1 MVQHNHLGGDK
12 MKKLNVA
19 IVGATGAVGQ
29 QLLQAI
35 QERNFPYKSLTMMA
49 SKRSAGKV
57 IPFQGQD
64 YVVQETT
71 ENSFDGIDLAFFAGG
86 PASRSF
92 GRIAQA
98 KGVVVI
104 DNSSTFRLEDDVP
117 LIVPEVNAHAL
128 EGHQGLIANPNCSTT
143 IMAVALNPIYK
154 HSKVKRVIVS
164 TYQAVSGAGKEGLDE
179 LELQI
184 KQLANKEDVKPD
196 VFQYQIAYNLIPH
209 IDVWMEDNYTKEEMK
224 MVYETQKIFGDPDLA
239 ITATT
244 VRVPVFR
251 SHSESIYLETEE
263 AIPLDTVKDLFQKD
277 PSIKLMDD
285 PANNIYPMPL
295 TASDTD
301 EVYVGRIRK
310 DLYNSK
316 AFNLWVV
323 SDQIRKGAATNT
335 IQIAEE
341 LLKRNLI

>member
-1 MVQHNHLGGDK
+1 

-29 QLLQAI
+29 QLLQGI
-35 QERNFPYKSLTMMA
+35 EERNFPYKTLTMMA

-57 IPFQGQD
+57 ISFQGQD

-86 PASRSF
+86 PASRAF
-92 GRIAQA
+92 GRIAQK

-104 DNSSTFRLEDDVP
+104 DNSSTFRLDDDVP

-128 EGHQGLIANPNCSTT
+128 EGHQGLIANPNCSTI

-154 HSKVKRVIVS
+154 YSKVKRVIVS
-164 TYQAVSGAGKEGLDE
+164 TYQAVSGAGKEGIDE

-184 KQLANKEDVKPD
+184 KQLANKEEIEPN

-209 IDVWMEDNYTKEEMK
+209 IDVWMEENYTKEEMK
-224 MVYETQKIFGDPDLA
+224 MVYETQKIFGDKDMK

-251 SHSESIYLETEE
+251 SHSESIYLETEDSV
-263 AIPLDTVKDLFQKD
+263 PLDVVKDLFQQD
-277 PSIKLMDD
+277 PSIKLLDD
-285 PANNIYPMPL
+285 PTNNIYPMPL
-295 TASDTD
+295 TATDTD

-310 DLYNSK
+310 DLYNNK
-316 AFNLWVV
+316 ALNLWVV

-335 IQIAEE
+335 IQIGEE